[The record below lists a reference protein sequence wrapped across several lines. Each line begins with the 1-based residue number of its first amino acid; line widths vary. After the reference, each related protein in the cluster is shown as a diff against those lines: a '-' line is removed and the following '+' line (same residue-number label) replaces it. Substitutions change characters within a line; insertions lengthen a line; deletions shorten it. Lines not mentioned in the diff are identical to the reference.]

1 MLSFMLPFD
10 AVTMALHAIEK
21 GDNFLLKLI
30 LYQHDLDTI
39 FAFAMQPDMRD
50 ETPTDIVKQFVRF
63 KLLMQVSGPRGGTDK
78 NSVVGGPMPFAFL
91 KSALGKSSM
100 ESKNEPVK
108 EVDVH
113 KADYAVEQVLI
124 DHLKS
129 NLNESK

>member
-10 AVTMALHAIEK
+10 SVTMALHAVEK

-39 FAFAMQPDMRD
+39 FAFAMKPDMRD

-63 KLLMQVSGPRGGTDK
+63 KLLMQVSGQRGGDK
-78 NSVVGGPMPFAFL
+78 SIGGPMPFAFL
-91 KSALGKSSM
+91 KSAIGKSSM
-100 ESKNEPVK
+100 ETKKKKPGK
-108 EVDVH
+108 EVDVQ